1 MSARTIRKATV
12 WSEAEWTHVDAQA
25 RKRGVPPLRFVRE
38 AALGQVAAAPFTAA
52 RGRLRRGVRAQQR
65 DEAVLG
71 LAGLLSDIRALEGLF
86 GGEPECKHVLASAAG
101 KAEQAILSAAAG
113 AGELELIDWAVAAFR
128 DAFSGLLHQVE
139 SRGATP
145 PPQVAMSLIKPLIL
159 GLEAALG
166 CAPSR
171 ARALS
176 GGTAEGPLMHQTGKS
191 RAA

>member
-52 RGRLRRGVRAQQR
+52 RGRLRRGVRAQNR

-86 GGEPECKHVLASAAG
+86 GGEPECRHVLASAADQ
-101 KAEQAILSAAAG
+101 AEQAILSAASG
-113 AGELELIDWAVAAFR
+113 AGDLELIDWAVAAFR
-128 DAFSGLLHQVE
+128 DAFSGLLHRVE

-145 PPQVAMSLIKPLIL
+145 PPQVAMSLIEPLIS
-159 GLEAALG
+159 GLEAAVG

-171 ARALS
+171 ARAER
-176 GGTAEGPLMHQTGKS
+176 GGAAEGPLIHPTGRP

>member
-38 AALGQVAAAPFTAA
+38 AALGQVAAAPFSAA
-52 RGRLRRGVRAQQR
+52 RGRLRRGVRAQNR

-71 LAGLLSDIRALEGLF
+71 LAGLLSDIRALEGVF
-86 GGEPECKHVLASAAG
+86 GGEPECRHVLASAANQ
-101 KAEQAILSAAAG
+101 AEQAILSAASG
-113 AGELELIDWAVAAFR
+113 AGDLELIDWAVAAFR
-128 DAFSGLLHQVE
+128 DAFSGLLHRVE

-145 PPQVAMSLIKPLIL
+145 PPQVAMSLIEPLIS
-159 GLEAALG
+159 GLEAAVG

-171 ARALS
+171 ARAE
-176 GGTAEGPLMHQTGKS
+176 GGGAAEGPLMHQTGRS